1 MLTDY
6 WVADASKATERG
18 RVYYGECR
26 LSGDMTC
33 SFREKNTCICRSI
46 WSDKCLY
53 GDYYYQESGTT
64 KRAKAYDKWLKEA
77 KEKQAEFKASGVKF
91 ETAPKSIATIGD
103 YIYIPFSYCDM
114 CEFVPFYRRSG
125 LVTFGIPFIKKE
137 EFTAEIVV
145 TLAKFRPYALMGG
158 EIKDYQ
164 KKEVPALLYE
174 VKRTFPELYAKAAEL
189 DPSIIVKTLT
199 LDDFSN
205 KLIMLEDASTGKVE
219 VVVKDDRYKGRE
231 TIELEWDGENL
242 SGTLS
247 VSQLLSLTNYSS
259 LTNVVFKP
267 QRKVKVKPDQE
278 TLTRLFREGKLLVD

>member
-6 WVADASKATERG
+6 WVADASKMTEKG
-18 RVYYGECR
+18 KVYHGECR
-26 LSGDMTC
+26 LPTDMTC
-33 SFREKNTCICRSI
+33 SFLENKTCICRSI
-46 WSDKCLY
+46 WSDQCLY
-53 GDYYYQESGTT
+53 GGYYYHKSDTT
-64 KRAKAYDKWLKEA
+64 KRAKSYDKWLKDA
-77 KEKQAEFKASGVKF
+77 KEKQAEFKASGVKL

-103 YIYIPFSYCDM
+103 YVYIPFLYCDM
-114 CEFVPFYRRSG
+114 CEFVPFYRRMVFGSN
-125 LVTFGIPFIKKE
+125 GIPFIKKE
-137 EFTAEIVV
+137 EFTAKVVV

-174 VKRTFPELYAKAAEL
+174 VKRAFPEIYAQAAEL

-199 LDDFSN
+199 LDDFSD

-219 VVVKDDRYKGRE
+219 VVVKDDQYKGRE

-242 SGTLS
+242 YGTLS

-259 LTNVVFKP
+259 LANVVFKP

>member
-6 WVADASKATERG
+6 WVAEASQTTEKG
-18 RVYYGECR
+18 RVYYGECN
-26 LSGDMTC
+26 LPEDKAC

-46 WSDKCLY
+46 WDDKCLY
-53 GDYYYQESGTT
+53 GGYYYENSDTT
-64 KRAKAYDKWLKEA
+64 KRAKAYDKWLKDA

-91 ETAPKSIATIGD
+91 ETASKSIAVIGD
-103 YIYIPFSYCDM
+103 YVYIPFSNCDR
-114 CEFVPFYRRSG
+114 CEGVPFYRRSNMI
-125 LVTFGIPFIKKE
+125 TSGIPFIKKE

-145 TLAKFRPYALMGG
+145 ALAKFRPYSLMGG

-174 VKRTFPELYAKAAEL
+174 VKRAFPELYAKAAEL
-189 DPSIIVKTLT
+189 DPSIIMKTLT

-205 KLIMLEDASTGKVE
+205 KLIMLEDSPTGKVE
-219 VVVKDDRYKGRE
+219 VVVKDDKYKGRE
-231 TIELEWDGENL
+231 IIELEWDGENL

-267 QRKVKVKPDQE
+267 QRKVKIKPDQE
-278 TLTRLFREGKLLVD
+278 TLSRLFREGKLLVD